1 MLIQIVAGSP
11 QSLYRQITDQIRRLI
26 ATEKMAVGSPLPS
39 VRQLAKDLR
48 INPNTVAKAYAEL
61 VRDGV
66 LESQA
71 GRGYFVAKRKNI
83 FSKAERLRRLDEAL
97 DTAISEAVM
106 LDFNA
111 EEIVDRLSKRLDKLL
126 PQN

>member
-1 MLIQIVAGSP
+1 M
-11 QSLYRQITDQIRRLI
+11 
-26 ATEKMAVGSPLPS
+26 ATSC
-39 VRQLAKDLR
+39 
-48 INPNTVAKAYAEL
+48 
-61 VRDGV
+61 
-66 LESQA
+66 
-71 GRGYFVAKRKNI
+71 AKRKNI

-126 PQN
+126 PQH